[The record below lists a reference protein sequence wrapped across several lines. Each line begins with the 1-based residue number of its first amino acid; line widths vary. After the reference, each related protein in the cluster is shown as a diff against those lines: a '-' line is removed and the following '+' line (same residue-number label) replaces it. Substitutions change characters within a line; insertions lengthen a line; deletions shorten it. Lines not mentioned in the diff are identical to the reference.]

1 MTSQEDFSK
10 ITPSSNY
17 SAQIK
22 QFEDGLLE
30 FMNQYGLPTDSVLV
44 TVSERL
50 KVFKNIEDVVEK
62 IEDNKKERSFYISK
76 FIAASAAGLFD
87 AALNYLWDE
96 TIYELRIRVSQ
107 YDLDYFFDTAVGAS
121 YERRK
126 KLKDKDDLVNI
137 SDSEL
142 IKAANEIELI
152 SDLGFQHLD
161 YVRYMRNWASAA
173 HPNHNQITGLQLIS
187 IIIEVIT
194 LPLSNVVVEI
204 KKLLA
209 NIKTNQISKKD
220 AKQIASFF
228 IDLSVEQINT
238 LTAGLFGIYT
248 RLNSTTQTRQNVR
261 FIIPFLWDRLNEDT
275 RYQFGTKYARF
286 VANNDQLQ
294 AELARDFL
302 ETVSGQSYIPDNIRS
317 AKIQTSIENLLTV
330 HREINNFYNEP
341 TFARQLQ
348 ILVGEMGKIPPQVNR
363 EYVYCLVEVFLTNG
377 NGVAWGAEEIYI
389 VMLEKFDSEQAL
401 IAILSFND
409 SNISASLQHKL
420 CQQKFRE
427 LLEIMTNKVSSQVIK
442 EFIEQLKKYNAP
454 LNTMKNDSDI
464 KRQVENLK
472 KILS

>member
-1 MTSQEDFSK
+1 MTNQEDFYK

-22 QFEDGLLE
+22 QFENNLLE

-96 TIYELRIRVSQ
+96 TISELRIRVEK

-121 YERRK
+121 SERRK

-187 IIIEVIT
+187 MLETCIIEVIT

-275 RYQFGTKYARF
+275 RSQFGTKYARF
-286 VANNDQLQ
+286 VANNDQFQ
-294 AELARDFL
+294 ANLASEFL

-317 AKIQTSIENLLTV
+317 VEIQTSIENLLTV

-363 EYVYCLVEVFLTNG
+363 EYVYMFSRSIFNQWKWCCLG
-377 NGVAWGAEEIYI
+377 
-389 VMLEKFDSEQAL
+389 
-401 IAILSFND
+401 
-409 SNISASLQHKL
+409 
-420 CQQKFRE
+420 C
-427 LLEIMTNKVSSQVIK
+427 
-442 EFIEQLKKYNAP
+442 
-454 LNTMKNDSDI
+454 
-464 KRQVENLK
+464 
-472 KILS
+472 

>member
-1 MTSQEDFSK
+1 
-10 ITPSSNY
+10 
-17 SAQIK
+17 
-22 QFEDGLLE
+22 
-30 FMNQYGLPTDSVLV
+30 
-44 TVSERL
+44 
-50 KVFKNIEDVVEK
+50 
-62 IEDNKKERSFYISK
+62 
-76 FIAASAAGLFD
+76 
-87 AALNYLWDE
+87 
-96 TIYELRIRVSQ
+96 
-107 YDLDYFFDTAVGAS
+107 
-121 YERRK
+121 
-126 KLKDKDDLVNI
+126 
-137 SDSEL
+137 
-142 IKAANEIELI
+142 
-152 SDLGFQHLD
+152 
-161 YVRYMRNWASAA
+161 MRNWASAA

-409 SNISASLQHKL
+409 SNISARLQHKL
-420 CQQKFRE
+420 CQEKFRE
-427 LLEIMTNKVSSQVIK
+427 LLKIMTNKVSSQVIK

>member
-1 MTSQEDFSK
+1 M
-10 ITPSSNY
+10 
-17 SAQIK
+17 
-22 QFEDGLLE
+22 
-30 FMNQYGLPTDSVLV
+30 
-44 TVSERL
+44 
-50 KVFKNIEDVVEK
+50 
-62 IEDNKKERSFYISK
+62 
-76 FIAASAAGLFD
+76 
-87 AALNYLWDE
+87 
-96 TIYELRIRVSQ
+96 
-107 YDLDYFFDTAVGAS
+107 
-121 YERRK
+121 
-126 KLKDKDDLVNI
+126 
-137 SDSEL
+137 
-142 IKAANEIELI
+142 
-152 SDLGFQHLD
+152 
-161 YVRYMRNWASAA
+161 
-173 HPNHNQITGLQLIS
+173 
-187 IIIEVIT
+187 
-194 LPLSNVVVEI
+194 SNVVVEI